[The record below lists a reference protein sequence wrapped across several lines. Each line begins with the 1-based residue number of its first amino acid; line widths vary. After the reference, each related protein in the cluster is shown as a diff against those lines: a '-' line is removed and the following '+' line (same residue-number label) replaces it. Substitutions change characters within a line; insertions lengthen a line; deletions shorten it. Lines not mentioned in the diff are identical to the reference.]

1 MVQGSRVQCLP
12 AVGSPLS
19 SPQPETV
26 VVSGRRVGYVEA
38 GHGIP
43 LVLVHGAGGR
53 GRVWAPQLA
62 GLADV
67 ARVIALDLPGH
78 GVTGGTGCTSVRDY
92 AAFVRD
98 FLDEAGLE
106 RVVLGGHSMGGAI
119 AQTLALEHP
128 DRLAGLVLVGTGAR
142 LRVLPRILELF
153 RGAAPEARTFVG
165 GLSYSPRT
173 PPGAVVEAE
182 RVLVETPLAV
192 TLGDF
197 LACDRFDLMT
207 AVAGVR
213 APTLVVAGRDDR
225 LTPPKYAHYLART
238 IPGARL
244 VELDAAG
251 HFPQLEQADSVNAAL
266 RDFLRG
272 LSPPPASAKVTATA
286 EGRASRGGVA
296 R

>member
-1 MVQGSRVQCLP
+1 
-12 AVGSPLS
+12 
-19 SPQPETV
+19 V
-26 VVSGRRVGYVEA
+26 VVDGRRVGYVEA
-38 GHGIP
+38 GHGTP

-62 GLADV
+62 ELADV
-67 ARVIALDLPGH
+67 ARVIAVDLPGH
-78 GVTGGTGCTSVRDY
+78 GVTGGTGYASVRDY
-92 AAFVRD
+92 AAFVQV

-128 DRLAGLVLVGTGAR
+128 DRLVGLVLVGTGAR
-142 LRVLPRILELF
+142 LRVLPRTLELL
-153 RGAAPEARTFVG
+153 RIAAPQARPFVAE
-165 GLSYSPRT
+165 LSYSPRT

-182 RVLVETPLAV
+182 RALMETPLAV

-197 LACDRFDLMT
+197 LACDHFDLMT

-213 APTLVVAGRDDR
+213 APTLVVVGRDDR

-251 HFPQLEQADSVNAAL
+251 HFPQLEQPAGVNAAL

-272 LSPPPASAKVTATA
+272 LSPSPASAKVAPTT
-286 EGRASRGGVA
+286 EGRAFRGGVA